1 MDLVN
6 EVEKTNYRRIFAM
19 KAERE
24 KKIERVCPGIPRKSG
39 IYVFYRTDEAGIR
52 RAYCGQAV
60 NLLERCAS
68 HLAEY
73 DHIALSLK
81 KHGFYSEEKPYGWK
95 LAYKICPKEE
105 LDEKEISTIKSF
117 ADNGFQMYN
126 VTAGGQSNG
135 KLVTGQYKQPKTY
148 TQGVQQGRKAL
159 ARELKDILEKHLTI
173 ELKPEKRAN
182 KTSQRMF
189 EKFMWLLDEKNYE
202 VGGDE

>member
-1 MDLVN
+1 M
-6 EVEKTNYRRIFAM
+6 NY
-19 KAERE
+19 
-24 KKIERVCPGIPRKSG
+24 KKIYAEKANRERIIANVCPGIQKTSG
-39 IYVFYRTDEAGIR
+39 IYIFHRIDEAGIR

-81 KHGFYSEEKPYGWK
+81 KHGFYSNEKPYGWK
-95 LAYKICPKEE
+95 LAFKTCPREE
-105 LDEKEISTIKSF
+105 LDEKEIGTIKNL
-117 ADNGFQMYN
+117 ADDGFQMYN
-126 VTAGGQSNG
+126 VTAGGQSKG

-159 ARELKDILEKHLTI
+159 ARELKDIADKHLTI
-173 ELKPEKRAN
+173 ELKAEKKAN

-189 EKFMWLLDEKNYE
+189 EKFMELL
-202 VGGDE
+202 GGKE

>member
-1 MDLVN
+1 MDYKKIYA
-6 EVEKTNYRRIFAM
+6 EKAN
-19 KAERE
+19 RE
-24 KKIERVCPGIPRKSG
+24 KIIANVCPGIPKTRG
-39 IYVFYRTDEAGIR
+39 IYIFHRIDEAGIR

-81 KHGFYSEEKPYGWK
+81 KHGFYSEEKPHGWK
-95 LAYKICPKEE
+95 LACKTCPKEE
-105 LDEKEISTIKSF
+105 LDEKEVGTIKNL
-117 ADNGFQMYN
+117 ADDGFQMYN
-126 VTAGGQSNG
+126 VTAGGQSKG

-159 ARELKDILEKHLTI
+159 ARELKDIADKHLTI
-173 ELKPEKRAN
+173 ELKAEKTEN

-189 EKFMWLLDEKNYE
+189 EKFMEML
-202 VGGDE
+202 GGGE